1 MWELSVGIY
10 LLVGSMLDLVKREI
24 PISYLVSGTVFVM
37 MHQVFESSGAW
48 LISGLGALIGVVF
61 LNISKYTEEK
71 IGYGDSW
78 MILNLGV
85 YLGIW
90 KIIVLLIAAFGASFL
105 FSCVGLWCKKLKRD
119 TRLPFFPFLM
129 IGYIGAMIW

>member
-1 MWELSVGIY
+1 MWELSMGIY
-10 LLVGSMLDLVKREI
+10 LFAGSIWDCVRREI
-24 PISYLVSGTVFVM
+24 PISYLVGGTVFVM
-37 MHQVFESSGAW
+37 MHQIFEGSGTW
-48 LISGLGALIGVVF
+48 LISCLGAMLGVVF
-61 LNISKYTEEK
+61 LIISKYTGEK

-105 FSCVGLWCKKLKRD
+105 FSCIGLGCKKLKRD

-129 IGYIGAMIW
+129 IGYIGAMVW